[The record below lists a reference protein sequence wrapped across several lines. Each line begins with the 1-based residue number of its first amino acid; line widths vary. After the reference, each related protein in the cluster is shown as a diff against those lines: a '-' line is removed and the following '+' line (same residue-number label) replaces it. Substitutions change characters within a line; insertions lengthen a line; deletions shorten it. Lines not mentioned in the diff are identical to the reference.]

1 MVDIKKN
8 AAVAGL
14 KKVSVYVFLAN
25 FIVIQ
30 DLYFHLWSFGLVC
43 SSHESHDKDLFLP

>member
-1 MVDIKKN
+1 MVDIKKYCCCRT
-8 AAVAGL
+8 